1 MDDVTEAQ
9 RGAVKPAPS
18 SPPWAVHL
26 LSLAAGS
33 AIAVGVI
40 YLPQT
45 LLTAMAADY
54 HVTSSAAGILP
65 TAVQVGY
72 ALGIFLLVPLA
83 DRVAPRRQVTTQS
96 VLLAAALLLTAAM
109 PDVVAA
115 AAGFAIVGL
124 VANIAQIIISAS
136 AKLAPPGAAG
146 STVATIVGSLAV
158 GIFGGRILAGL
169 LVGTIGWRWVL
180 VAFAALVLSV
190 LPALRGALAPVQASP
205 GPTGYGRLLR
215 SVLNAVR
222 RSRTTAE
229 SVILQFFVFAAFNA
243 LWAAMVLHLSGLR
256 HGWSSGQAGLFGVVG
271 LAAGLISPI
280 VFRALKGL
288 SELKISGIFLLVFF
302 AAMSSIAFDAD
313 SIPLFA
319 ASAFLATSA
328 NQFIQ
333 TAAQRRVLEANS
345 EHPAAANAAFMM
357 GVFVGGAAGSFAG
370 VAAFTAGGMKL
381 VGVLGALLI
390 VCASA
395 VWGLAVQRERQES
408 GAFSPLGRTP

>member
-1 MDDVTEAQ
+1 MDDVTEVR
-9 RGAVKPAPS
+9 RGAVKPAES
-18 SPPWAVHL
+18 NSPWAVHL

-45 LLTAMAADY
+45 LLAAMAADY
-54 HVTSSAAGILP
+54 HVTNSAAGILP

-83 DRVAPRRQVTTQS
+83 DRIAPRRQVTTQS

-109 PDVVAA
+109 PGVVAA

-124 VANIAQIIISAS
+124 VANIAQIIISTS

-169 LVGTIGWRWVL
+169 LVGTVGWRWVL
-180 VAFAALVLSV
+180 VVFAALVLCV
-190 LPALRGALAPVQASP
+190 LPALRGALAPAQASP
-205 GPTGYGRLLR
+205 GPTAYGRLLQ
-215 SVLNAVR
+215 STLNAVR

-243 LWAAMVLHLSGLR
+243 LWAAMVLHLTGSR
-256 HGWSSGQAGLFGVVG
+256 HGWSSSHAGLFGVVG
-271 LAAGLISPI
+271 LAASLTSPI
-280 VFRALKGL
+280 VFRTLKGL
-288 SELKISGIFLLVFF
+288 SELKIAGIFLLVFF
-302 AAMSSIAFDAD
+302 LAMSSIVFDAD
-313 SIPLFA
+313 DIPLFA
-319 ASAFLATSA
+319 VSAFLATSA

-333 TAAQRRVLEANS
+333 TAAQRRVLEANG
-345 EHPAAANAAFMM
+345 EHPAAANAAFMV
-357 GVFVGGAAGSFAG
+357 GVFAGGAAGSFTG
-370 VAAFTAGGMKL
+370 VAVFTAGGMKS

-390 VCASA
+390 ACGSV
-395 VWGLAVQRERQES
+395 VWRLAVQRERQENGAS
-408 GAFSPLGRTP
+408 GPLGHTP